1 MYKARIKE
9 KYIKEV
15 VPKMKKEFNYK
26 NDLAV
31 PKITKVTVN
40 TSVGS
45 LLKDGNSDLKKISE
59 DFASIVGQKPVTT
72 KAKKAIAGFKIKK
85 GAVVG
90 LTATLRGVIM
100 YEFLDRFVNVV
111 LPQVRD
117 FRGLKKKSFDK
128 NGNYNI
134 GIKEHIVFP
143 EVVRDTIENIFGME
157 INIVTTAKTDKEAY
171 KLLKYLGFPII
182 DDSKNNT

>member
-1 MYKARIKE
+1 MYKARLKE
-9 KYIKEV
+9 KYTKEV
-15 VPKMKKEFNYK
+15 ISKLKKEFNYG

-40 TSVGS
+40 VGVGN
-45 LLKDGNSDLKKISE
+45 LLKDSNNELKKIS
-59 DFASIVGQKPVTT
+59 DDLASIIGQRPIAT
-72 KAKKAIAGFKIKK
+72 KAKKAIAGFKIRK
-85 GAVVG
+85 GAIVG

-100 YEFLDRFVNVV
+100 YEFLDRFINVA

-117 FRGLKKKSFDK
+117 FRGLEKKSFDR

-134 GIKEHIVFP
+134 GIREHIVFP
-143 EVVRDTIENIFGME
+143 EVTRDNIESIFGME

-182 DDSKNNT
+182 DNPK